1 MIGHT
6 QVTTLLYDVDLIG
19 QGEGG
24 RGCVDYN
31 MRELKESVGLDPAL
45 RQTGTN
51 DSQTSTDEKR
61 CKLGQMIHKQALM
74 RKGENNKML
83 TFQCA
88 QSPQNNFKKFKKF
101 NNF

>member
-24 RGCVDYN
+24 RGCVEY
-31 MRELKESVGLDPAL
+31 MREMKESVGLDPAL

-61 CKLGQMIHKQALM
+61 
-74 RKGENNKML
+74 
-83 TFQCA
+83 
-88 QSPQNNFKKFKKF
+88 
-101 NNF
+101 